1 MKPHNVAVIGVG
13 QTAFRSRYDGLT
25 YPELAQEAVML
36 ALADAKLEPGQI
48 DAVVFSMA
56 PTTFMGVADADK
68 WAVDHVWARGKPFMR
83 VHTGGATGGSA
94 LQAAHAHVASGQYGT
109 VLVVGADRITETP
122 DAQFVLNLIWDP
134 FYEQD
139 FALNTVTMT
148 ALATQRYMHK
158 YGTTEEQYA
167 NVVVRARRHAI
178 ANPSA
183 HLKGAIDVAAVM
195 ASPRISWP
203 YKLFDICPR
212 SAGAAAVVVTNEAL
226 ARERCSRPA
235 FITGVSGVSNTVFMG
250 DRMGPSAETDFA
262 DFSELKQA
270 ARECYR
276 QVGIADPMREIQTVE
291 IYDPFSSFQFPQLES
306 LGFCASGTA
315 QRLSDEGAF
324 DMDGAV
330 AVNPSGGTLCTNP
343 IGVTG
348 LVRAAEAA
356 RQVMNRA
363 GAMQVPNVHNALAT
377 AIGGSTQFFTVT
389 MLSDEPRRAA
399 AASQER
405 LP

>member
-68 WAVDHVWARGKPFMR
+68 WAVDYTWARGKPFMR

-148 ALATQRYMHK
+148 AVATQRYMHLH
-158 YGTTEEQYA
+158 GTTEEQYA
-167 NVVVRARRHAI
+167 NVVVRARRNALK
-178 ANPSA
+178 NPSA

-195 ASPRISWP
+195 NSPRISWP

-212 SAGAAAVVVTNEAL
+212 SAGAAAVVISNETL
-226 ARERCSRPA
+226 ARERCTRPA
-235 FITGVSGVSNTVFMG
+235 FITGTSGVSNTVFMG
-250 DRMGPSAETDFA
+250 DRMGPFADTDFA
-262 DFSELKQA
+262 DFAELKQA

-276 QVGIADPMREIQTVE
+276 QAGITRPIREVQTVE

-306 LGFCASGTA
+306 LGFCESGTA

-324 DMDGAV
+324 DMDGEL

-356 RQVMNRA
+356 RQVMGRA
-363 GAMQVPNVHNALAT
+363 GDMQVPNVHNALAT

-399 AASQER
+399 A
-405 LP
+405 

>member
-1 MKPHNVAVIGVG
+1 MKARNVAVIGVG
-13 QTAFRSRYDGLT
+13 QTAFRSRHDEKT
-25 YPELAQEAVML
+25 YPELVQEAVAL
-36 ALADAKLEPGQI
+36 ALQDAGLEPGQI

-68 WAVDHVWARGKPFMR
+68 WAVDYAWARGKPFMR

-94 LQAAHAHVASGQYGT
+94 LQAAHAHVASGQYET

-122 DAQFVLNLIWDP
+122 DAQFVLNLIWDA

-167 NVVVRARRHAI
+167 RVVVRARRNALN
-178 ANPSA
+178 NPSA
-183 HLKGAIDVAAVM
+183 HLKGAIDVNAVM

-212 SAGAAAVVVTNEAL
+212 SAGAAAVVVTHEEL
-226 ARERCSRPA
+226 ARERCARPA
-235 FITGVSGVSNTVFMG
+235 FISGLSGVSNSVFMG
-250 DRMGPSAETDFA
+250 DRMGPYADTDMA
-262 DFSELKQA
+262 DYSELKQA

-276 QVGIADPMREIQTVE
+276 QAGITDPMRQVQAVE

-315 QRLSDEGAF
+315 QRLSDEGVF
-324 DMDGAV
+324 DMDGEL

-356 RQVMNRA
+356 RQVMGRA
-363 GAMQVPNVHNALAT
+363 GAMQVKDVHNVVAT

-389 MLSDEPRRAA
+389 MMSDEPRHVAA
-399 AASQER
+399 
-405 LP
+405 